1 MPLSAL
7 IAVLVA
13 ALLHASWNLMVKA
26 SGDRLVTASAQIVLA
41 GIASLALVA
50 WRGFPTS
57 AIWFLAASAV
67 TQVVYLY
74 ALATAYNRA
83 DLSFAYPIARGSAP
97 IMIALG
103 SLAGLSATPGPQGW
117 VALTLICGGVV
128 GLGLASASRQGL
140 GPSLLTGFLIAV
152 YISIDA
158 AGVRAVDD
166 TLAYVASLTV
176 LTALLLVPM
185 VMIARGSDQIR
196 RAVRDD
202 WPRFLG
208 GGAASL
214 GSYGLLLYASRLA
227 PLSLVAAARETAV
240 VFAAIGGWWFLNESV
255 SRKRAM
261 AVMAIALGMVVLAL
275 SR

>member
-1 MPLSAL
+1 MIQALNRWVPLSAL

-41 GIASLALVA
+41 GIASLAILA
-50 WRGFPTS
+50 WRGFASS

-67 TQVVYLY
+67 IQVVYLY
-74 ALATAYNRA
+74 ALATAYDRA

-103 SLAGLSATPGPQGW
+103 SLAGLSTMPGPQGW
-117 VALTLICGGVV
+117 LALALICGGVV
-128 GLGLASASRQGL
+128 GIGLASASRHGL

-176 LTALLLVPM
+176 VTAILLVPM

-227 PLSLVAAARETAV
+227 PLSLVAAARGDRGRLCGHRWLV
-240 VFAAIGGWWFLNESV
+240 VFE
-255 SRKRAM
+255 
-261 AVMAIALGMVVLAL
+261 
-275 SR
+275 